1 MNRLQKEVQQA
12 FIDSEKAVLKELEA
26 SYRDALI
33 EIDSKLS
40 VLLARQDVDLE
51 HVIYQVEHQKALRTQ
66 VQSIL
71 EGLQAKEF
79 ETLSGY
85 FTRSYTDGFLG
96 TMYDIKGQGIPLI
109 IPIDQKQVLAA
120 IQHETKLSS
129 KLYTELG
136 HDIGVLQ
143 KNIAGEI
150 SRGIASGMGYP
161 QIARNIANYAK
172 IPKNR
177 AMTIARTESHRIQCK
192 ATSDAQFEAK
202 KKGADVV
209 KQWDAALDG
218 DTRPNHRQ
226 LDGQIRELEERFEVG
241 KFKPRFPGDFGNPGE
256 DCNCRCA
263 LLQRARWAL
272 DESELETLKERAAY
286 YGLDKTKDFE
296 DYKKKYLKASEQEQV
311 RSNAQ
316 KMKDDDISDYI
327 SSKKKY
333 DSDAKKLKKMEAEN
347 DELFDEY
354 NAAIDTPKELELE
367 KIWEQKY
374 DELESFREIMK
385 DFKSQLAGKEA
396 KAVRHIEKN
405 LANMLNI
412 DVTKVNMTG
421 LPYES
426 ADMVYQ
432 SYKVVL
438 NKYPELRGHL
448 TQFDFDGVYGRAYA
462 GCYALQGKVVAH
474 GDFKNFDDL
483 VKKYA
488 DDVLEKF
495 HPLGTDH
502 NSIIVHELGHAMD
515 GYMTKKGMF
524 DGKITAY
531 GDIRSA
537 VEVRKQVLDRLGWT
551 FERTKTLR
559 ESLKSQGLSYK
570 EINSEIEKQRNA
582 FIKEHISE
590 YACDNEKEFFAECFA
605 EYVMSDNPREAAKIF
620 GEIIDKGL
628 GR

>member
-12 FIDSEKAVLKELEA
+12 FIDSEKSVLKELEA

-286 YGLDKTKDFE
+286 FGLDKTKDFE
-296 DYKKKYLKASEQEQV
+296 EYKKKYLKATENLKKQEENGIIEPKYKEMLEKRTVLKNSDLKNGLPLEGIINSIMDKTDDSGKVLQRRVYGDDGKAKVDFDINDHGLPHLHPTGAHKNEFDYSKKNPHGKPQPLTEQELIN
-311 RSNAQ
+311 NA
-316 KMKDDDISDYI
+316 DII
-327 SSKKKY
+327 
-333 DSDAKKLKKMEAEN
+333 
-347 DELFDEY
+347 
-354 NAAIDTPKELELE
+354 
-367 KIWEQKY
+367 
-374 DELESFREIMK
+374 
-385 DFKSQLAGKEA
+385 
-396 KAVRHIEKN
+396 
-405 LANMLNI
+405 
-412 DVTKVNMTG
+412 
-421 LPYES
+421 
-426 ADMVYQ
+426 
-432 SYKVVL
+432 
-438 NKYPELRGHL
+438 
-448 TQFDFDGVYGRAYA
+448 
-462 GCYALQGKVVAH
+462 
-474 GDFKNFDDL
+474 
-483 VKKYA
+483 
-488 DDVLEKF
+488 
-495 HPLGTDH
+495 
-502 NSIIVHELGHAMD
+502 
-515 GYMTKKGMF
+515 KKGEN
-524 DGKITAY
+524 Y
-531 GDIRSA
+531 
-537 VEVRKQVLDRLGWT
+537 
-551 FERTKTLR
+551 
-559 ESLKSQGLSYK
+559 
-570 EINSEIEKQRNA
+570 
-582 FIKEHISE
+582 H
-590 YACDNEKEFFAECFA
+590 DN
-605 EYVMSDNPREAAKIF
+605 
-620 GEIIDKGL
+620 
-628 GR
+628 